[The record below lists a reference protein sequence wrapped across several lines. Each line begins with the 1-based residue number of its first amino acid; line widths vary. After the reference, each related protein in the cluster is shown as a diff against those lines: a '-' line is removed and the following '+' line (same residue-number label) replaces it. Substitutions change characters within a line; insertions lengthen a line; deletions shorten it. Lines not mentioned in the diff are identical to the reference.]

1 MVYVCWYVLILVLY
15 VRFQTHLN
23 GGFHKWGCPNSWMV
37 YNGKSHLRNSKNGWF
52 WGTPILGNLQT
63 KAHPPYS
70 GPTVPT
76 AHLRSLT
83 CHLSL
88 QTHQPRQW
96 TITLLGPKQ
105 SPTYKGMAIR
115 ISNFSV
121 WFHALKSKTTI
132 RYKNSDD
139 MLRWPGITRLKNT
152 TTTTPSGLNGVPRPS
167 KSSNMFAFKT
177 DNTNTHINCIL

>member
-52 WGTPILGNLQT
+52 WGTPILGNLQS

-105 SPTYKGMAIR
+105 SPTYKGMAR
-115 ISNFSV
+115 KTFEFQISLFGS
-121 WFHALKSKTTI
+121 
-132 RYKNSDD
+132 
-139 MLRWPGITRLKNT
+139 MLRNQRQQSDTKTMMTCWGGRVSQGQKTRPQQLLQVWM
-152 TTTTPSGLNGVPRPS
+152 GYH
-167 KSSNMFAFKT
+167 
-177 DNTNTHINCIL
+177 DH